1 VVADAEWQKRFLFLL
16 LDEVTHGNPS
26 SCHDPIISSMAD
38 NKDPLVYEDEEATEQ
53 VATEGS
59 GDAPSK
65 EEVKGISIH
74 SSGFQD
80 IEFKPEILI
89 AIVDCGFEH
98 LSEGTVFYFIFT
110 STLALFITSNF
121 FFFSTIFNI
130 KL

>member
-1 VVADAEWQKRFLFLL
+1 VVAAETIFFLNNYGRSY
-16 LDEVTHGNPS
+16 THGNPS
-26 SCHDPIISSMAD
+26 SCHDPIISSTAD
-38 NKDPLVYEDEEATEQ
+38 NEDPLVYEDEEATEQ

-59 GDAPSK
+59 GDAPAT

-80 IEFKPEILI
+80 IEFKPEILR
-89 AIVDCGFEH
+89 AIVDRGFEH
-98 LSEGTVFYFIFT
+98 LSEGTIFYFIFT

-121 FFFSTIFNI
+121 FFFSTIFNV